1 MKDIDKNNRVY
12 FGLGTIGRD
21 MFYSFEA
28 NTLLY
33 FLSDVLSLPVWVFAA
48 ASMVSMIKPSFAWFF
63 WVSHQ
68 AFQPT
73 AVPPHRERPVL

>member
-1 MKDIDKNNRVY
+1 MKDIDRSNRVY

-33 FLSDVLSLPVWVFAA
+33 FL
-48 ASMVSMIKPSFAWFF
+48 
-63 WVSHQ
+63 
-68 AFQPT
+68 
-73 AVPPHRERPVL
+73 